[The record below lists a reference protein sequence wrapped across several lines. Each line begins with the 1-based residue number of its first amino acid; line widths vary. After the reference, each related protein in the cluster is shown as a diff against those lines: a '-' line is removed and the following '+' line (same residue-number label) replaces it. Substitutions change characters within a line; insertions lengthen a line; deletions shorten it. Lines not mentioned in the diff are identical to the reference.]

1 MNEGAS
7 MSNNM
12 SNKGTS
18 PAGGPGPDNRVLTP
32 VVDVSGLRDVPVV
45 VVPAAGVSW
54 LPLPVGPVPVGPRYA
69 PSFDIGFSPNPC
81 PRKLG
86 RLSGSSTRPSLSCHL
101 CAPGRPIWSRWR
113 GRSAAWSSRPVCR
126 WPTRAPS
133 WGCNNSGRDGSTSA
147 RLRVSVCCRHVP
159 GSTEGGRPAGVSPC
173 TPVGRFGSQPTSR

>member
-1 MNEGAS
+1 

-69 PSFDIGFSPNPC
+69 PALP
-81 PRKLG
+81 
-86 RLSGSSTRPSLSCHL
+86 
-101 CAPGRPIWSRWR
+101 
-113 GRSAAWSSRPVCR
+113 
-126 WPTRAPS
+126 
-133 WGCNNSGRDGSTSA
+133 TSA
-147 RLRVSVCCRHVP
+147 DGPLA
-159 GSTEGGRPAGVSPC
+159 GLGAGVA
-173 TPVGRFGSQPTSR
+173 GRCSSG